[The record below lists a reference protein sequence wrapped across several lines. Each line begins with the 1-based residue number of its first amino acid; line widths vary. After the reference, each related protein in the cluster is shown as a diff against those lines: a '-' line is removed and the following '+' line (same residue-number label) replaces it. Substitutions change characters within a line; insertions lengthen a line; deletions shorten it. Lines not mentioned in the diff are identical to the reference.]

1 MKTIVLIKQVPMA
14 WAMTLDPETRT
25 LKREGVRN
33 EVSSFDLRAL
43 LRAIALRDETLE
55 RCRSLL
61 IELARGYDGADRF
74 YLEAFGLGCEGKEDG
89 LYPQLLAE
97 LGDDPLRWSAAFE
110 GIAWRLHPPAALLAF
125 NVVAEADDRISPAD
139 IDLLV
144 EKAEVPDHLNQAA
157 PDPAYGDKS
166 PLLRLESGSARV
178 TLFDGGHEIV
188 PAAALGWDVEIFFTF
203 YGLLLLKNNIDAE
216 VSPLGNPAMPMK
228 MPFGPKWFQE
238 YQWPMPNLIMA
249 GIPGFEKLATGLMKK
264 TFQNKGVA
272 SIEELRSLCIEA
284 DVKMVACQMTV
295 DVFGFDSNE
304 FIPEVTDYVG
314 ATSFLPVAQKSDVC
328 LFI

>member
-1 MKTIVLIKQVPMA
+1 MSTTAENVQVNAELDA
-14 WAMTLDPETRT
+14 WLDQKLDELLPKKLEHLETMRTPSMSIIATKGTLDWAYPP
-25 LKREGVRN
+25 
-33 EVSSFDLRAL
+33 F
-43 LRAIALRDETLE
+43 I
-55 RCRSLL
+55 
-61 IELARGYDGADRF
+61 LA
-74 YLEAFGLGCEGKEDG
+74 
-89 LYPQLLAE
+89 
-97 LGDDPLRWSAAFE
+97 S
-110 GIAWRLHPPAALLAF
+110 
-125 NVVAEADDRISPAD
+125 
-139 IDLLV
+139 
-144 EKAEVPDHLNQAA
+144 
-157 PDPAYGDKS
+157 
-166 PLLRLESGSARV
+166 
-178 TLFDGGHEIV
+178 T
-188 PAAALGWDVEIFFTF
+188 AAALGWDVEIFFTF

-238 YQWPMPNLIMA
+238 YQWPMPNLVMA

-272 SIEELRSLCIEA
+272 SIDELRSLCIEA

-314 ATSFLPVAQKSDVC
+314 ATSFLPVAQQSDVC